1 MNQGSGTGNKTNE
14 QLIDFTK
21 AREEKLEE
29 KRRKTER
36 IFFNNLL
43 GVYTVIANDQLKNI
57 ELIEVSEEGCS
68 FQVPFNP
75 ENPWPNQ
82 IAQNVPIRFYF
93 SQDTYLPVVF
103 KIQNSRPCIDQGTR
117 YIRFGCSVD
126 KNVSSYE
133 AYSQFVKFLKLYSVH
148 AHQDTGKV
156 THFYL

>member
-57 ELIEVSEEGCS
+57 ELIEVSDLWC
-68 FQVPFNP
+68 
-75 ENPWPNQ
+75 
-82 IAQNVPIRFYF
+82 A
-93 SQDTYLPVVF
+93 
-103 KIQNSRPCIDQGTR
+103 
-117 YIRFGCSVD
+117 
-126 KNVSSYE
+126 
-133 AYSQFVKFLKLYSVH
+133 
-148 AHQDTGKV
+148 AHLI
-156 THFYL
+156 FI